1 MYDVTCTCKSKKKI
15 LSYHFTDAL
24 SKGRLCYLL
33 LLFFFFFTIGRH
45 TVKNNGSER
54 ANVSLS
60 STKHCTLSFALLQ
73 IYHN

>member
-1 MYDVTCTCKSKKKI
+1 M
-15 LSYHFTDAL
+15 
-24 SKGRLCYLL
+24 LL
-33 LLFFFFFTIGRH
+33 TSSFLFFFTIGRH